1 MNQPLQ
7 QPPLIGNTFTFTQ
20 AAPHSTRKTNRVESE
35 VQIPQNS
42 KNNFKKEEDA
52 WIILKLPKIVG
63 CTSNNAG
70 APSITPKNKM
80 PCVKKKKKKLV
91 SLRKISM

>member
-1 MNQPLQ
+1 MPQ
-7 QPPLIGNTFTFTQ
+7 T
-20 AAPHSTRKTNRVESE
+20 SKTNL
-35 VQIPQNS
+35 I
-42 KNNFKKEEDA
+42 KEEEDTGV
-52 WIILKLPKIVG
+52 IMELPKIVG
-63 CTSNNAG
+63 CTSNNAS

>member
-1 MNQPLQ
+1 MD
-7 QPPLIGNTFTFTQ
+7 
-20 AAPHSTRKTNRVESE
+20 
-35 VQIPQNS
+35 
-42 KNNFKKEEDA
+42 EEDA

-63 CTSNNAG
+63 CTSNNAS

>member
-1 MNQPLQ
+1 MPQ
-7 QPPLIGNTFTFTQ
+7 T
-20 AAPHSTRKTNRVESE
+20 SKTNL
-35 VQIPQNS
+35 I
-42 KNNFKKEEDA
+42 KEEEDTGV
-52 WIILKLPKIVG
+52 IMELPKIAG